1 MINLSTEIIYPD
13 SDGEPMAESD
23 SARDYLIYGVESL
36 KIHFKKRT
44 DVYVS
49 GNLFIYY
56 EKGNPSAVISP
67 DVFVVFGVENKQRM
81 SYKTWEENHKV
92 PDFVLEVTSKQTK
105 KVDQEDK
112 PLKYATLGVKEYFQY
127 DPTGDYLKPV
137 LQGGKLVNG
146 SYEKLP
152 LINLENG
159 ELMIFSEV
167 LGLELRVIQ
176 GELRF
181 YDPVSGKKLLTTE
194 ERELERLRSD
204 LARQLAEDDK
214 RIAEAQKHRVELE
227 KQQVELEKQQV
238 ELEKQQVEEK
248 ARIAEAE
255 KQQVELEKQQVEEKA
270 RIAEAEK
277 QQVENQMKN
286 AIPKLKILG
295 LSDEQIAQ
303 TLGLDLSYVQ
313 QILMQE

>member
-81 SYKTWEENHKV
+81 SYQIWKENNKV
-92 PDFVLEVTSKQTK
+92 PDFVLEVTSKKTK

-112 PLKYATLGVKEYFQY
+112 PLKYASLGVKEYFQY

-146 SYEKLP
+146 QYEKFP
-152 LINLENG
+152 LIQLENG
-159 ELMIFSEV
+159 EFMIVSEV
-167 LGLELRVIQ
+167 LGLELRIIQ

-181 YDPVSGKKLLTTE
+181 YDPVTGKKLLTSE
-194 ERELERLRSD
+194 ERELERIRSD
-204 LARQLAEDDK
+204 LARQIAEYDR
-214 RIAEAQKHRVELE
+214 RIAETQKQQVELEKQQVEEKARISEARKQQVELE

-238 ELEKQQVEEK
+238 ELEKQQVE
-248 ARIAEAE
+248 
-255 KQQVELEKQQVEEKA
+255 
-270 RIAEAEK
+270 
-277 QQVENQMKN
+277 NQLKN
-286 AIPKLKILG
+286 AIPQLKLLG

-303 TLGLDLSYVQ
+303 TLGLDLNYVQ
-313 QILMQE
+313 EILGQN

>member
-23 SARDYLIYGVESL
+23 SARDYLIYGVDSL

-56 EKGNPSAVISP
+56 EKEHPKSVISP
-67 DVFVVFGVENKQRM
+67 DVFVVFGVANKQRV

-92 PDFVLEVTSKQTK
+92 PGFVLEITSATTK

-112 PLKYATLGVKEYFQY
+112 PVKYANLGVNEYFQY
-127 DPTGDYLKPV
+127 DPTGDYLKPI
-137 LQGGKLVNG
+137 LQGSKLVNG
-146 SYEKLP
+146 IYEKLP
-152 LINLENG
+152 LIQLESG
-159 ELMIFSEV
+159 DLMIFSEV
-167 LGLELRVIQ
+167 LGLELRVTQ

-181 YDPVSGKKLLTTE
+181 YDPVTGKKLLSTE
-194 ERELERLRSD
+194 ERELERVRSD
-204 LARQLAEDDK
+204 LARQMAEDDK

-227 KQQVELEKQQV
+227 KHRVELEKQQV
-238 ELEKQQVEEK
+238 ELEKQQAEEK
-248 ARIAEAE
+248 ARIAEA
-255 KQQVELEKQQVEEKA
+255 Q
-270 RIAEAEK
+270 K

-286 AIPKLKILG
+286 AIPQLKLLG
-295 LSDEQIAQ
+295 LSEEQIAQ

>member
-1 MINLSTEIIYPD
+1 
-13 SDGEPMAESD
+13 
-23 SARDYLIYGVESL
+23 IYGVESL

-49 GNLFIYY
+49 GNIFIYY

-81 SYKTWEENHKV
+81 SYKTWEENNKV
-92 PDFVLEVTSKQTK
+92 PDFVLEVTSKKTK

-112 PLKYATLGVKEYFQY
+112 PLKYADLGVKEYFQY

-146 SYEKLP
+146 QYEKLP
-152 LINLENG
+152 LIQLGNG
-159 ELMIFSEV
+159 ELMIVSEV
-167 LGLELRVIQ
+167 LGLELRITQ

-181 YDPVSGKKLLTTE
+181 YDPVTGKKLLTTE
-194 ERELERLRSD
+194 ERELERIRSD
-204 LARQLAEDDK
+204 LARQIAEYDR
-214 RIAEAQKHRVELE
+214 RIAEAQKQQVELE
-227 KQQVELEKQQV
+227 KQQAEEKARISEARKQQVELEKQQV
-238 ELEKQQVEEK
+238 E
-248 ARIAEAE
+248 
-255 KQQVELEKQQVEEKA
+255 
-270 RIAEAEK
+270 
-277 QQVENQMKN
+277 NQLKN
-286 AIPKLKILG
+286 AIPQLKILG

-313 QILMQE
+313 YILGQNSF